1 MCHLNGP
8 YDPQFPRH
16 KIPSVKKKN
25 ECSSA
30 SLIADTMTGLQ
41 RRASAFQNTCQ
52 PTTAQE
58 ARTLAEEAIDK
69 VDAEVQG
76 Y

>member
-1 MCHLNGP
+1 
-8 YDPQFPRH
+8 
-16 KIPSVKKKN
+16 
-25 ECSSA
+25 
-30 SLIADTMTGLQ
+30 MTGLQ